1 MGIMAEELKL
11 PESEV
16 IPTEP
21 FDSYGVDS
29 LITLGVTR
37 KLEDR
42 LGPLSKTLLFEYL
55 TVRELA
61 DHLTAAHPGA
71 FAQAEA
77 VAEEAAP
84 VRPQPA
90 AVSDDIAIIGVAGRY
105 PEADDVDEFWRNL
118 RAGRDSI
125 EEIPRERWDNSRFY
139 DPDKSAFGKT
149 YGKWGGFIR
158 GADRFDPLFFR
169 MSQIEAEH
177 TDPQE
182 RVFLETVWHLMED
195 AGYTREQLRA
205 TRTGV
210 FVGMMYGQYQ
220 LYGVQE
226 ALRGEGLP
234 PHSSFASVANRV
246 SYFFDFSGPSVGL
259 DTMCSSALVSIHQA
273 CLAIRNGD
281 CEVAVAG
288 GVNITSHP
296 AKYLQLAWRGFLS
309 EDGRCRSFGA
319 GGTGYVPSE
328 GSGAVLLKRLDA
340 AVADGDRIL
349 AVVKG

>member
-1 MGIMAEELKL
+1 MRTGPAMEALERALAGSAARVLLAPGDPDRILTALNEEPAWTPATPAAEPPRPTAAADSGATDSTGSQAAAEQWLIGIMAEELKL

-182 RVFLETVWHLMED
+182 RV
-195 AGYTREQLRA
+195 
-205 TRTGV
+205 
-210 FVGMMYGQYQ
+210 
-220 LYGVQE
+220 
-226 ALRGEGLP
+226 
-234 PHSSFASVANRV
+234 
-246 SYFFDFSGPSVGL
+246 
-259 DTMCSSALVSIHQA
+259 
-273 CLAIRNGD
+273 
-281 CEVAVAG
+281 
-288 GVNITSHP
+288 
-296 AKYLQLAWRGFLS
+296 
-309 EDGRCRSFGA
+309 
-319 GGTGYVPSE
+319 
-328 GSGAVLLKRLDA
+328 
-340 AVADGDRIL
+340 
-349 AVVKG
+349 